1 MHLFLSYR
9 RSDAQSA
16 ARQLAEALERR
27 LGDDIVFFD
36 VADIQLGEEW
46 LEKIRDKV
54 EAADVFLA
62 VIGPHWLDV
71 LDERSRR
78 MRRDDRDE
86 DVMRLEIETFELSAM
101 IQDVASGAQLLAAQ
115 NGNVLDVRCVRRT
128 GRGLLSRQASPD
140 LCRLRRRWRL

>member
-86 DVMRLEIETFELSAM
+86 DVMRLEIETALRA
-101 IQDVASGAQLLAAQ
+101 GANVVPVLVDDAQMPAAAQ
-115 NGNVLDVRCVRRT
+115 AARAAAMSGT
-128 GRGLLSRQASPD
+128 WYSAPM
-140 LCRLRRRWRL
+140 